1 MRIAAHLEK
10 VRRLDAV
17 RRRLDPIEDFELWFW
32 MSMSGGTHALN
43 AALHQVGATDDGDY
57 FCTQSAD
64 VYLEAGDSPGTWK
77 HALRFGCD
85 IVHVGM
91 PKVDAPIPPELEQAC
106 NAMMVLEEI
115 RDPYVRGDDAVT
127 PSVVARVDK
136 AYQDCLRLT
145 GQVLAMPAKGRS
157 SS

>member
-10 VRRLDAV
+10 VSRLDAV
-17 RRRLDPIEDFELWFW
+17 RRRLDPVEDFELWFW
-32 MSMSGGTHALN
+32 MSMIGGTHAIN

-57 FCTQSAD
+57 FCTQSVD
-64 VYLEAGDSPGTWK
+64 VYLEPGDSPGTWR

-91 PKVDAPIPPELEQAC
+91 PKVDVPIPEELERAC

-115 RDPYVRGDDAVT
+115 RDPYVRGNGAVT
-127 PSVVARVDK
+127 PKIVAQVDA
-136 AYQDCLRLT
+136 AYQGCLRLT
-145 GQVLAMPAKGRS
+145 EQVLAKPMKGP
-157 SS
+157 